1 MEVLIV
7 LIKKS
12 YWNLQKEEEQNTES
26 VIVGVTTRYGGKVLE
41 ARRLIGKPLT
51 EGVRAER
58 KENLA
63 YSKFP

>member
-26 VIVGVTTRYGGKVLE
+26 VIVGVTTRYGGKE
-41 ARRLIGKPLT
+41 PGSPKIDRKTTHRRSKSR
-51 EGVRAER
+51 EKR
-58 KENLA
+58 KSSL
-63 YSKFP
+63 